1 MGKDNLDIFNKLKI
15 IILNIKPGVTE
26 KISLDSDIVD
36 DLGFSSFEIFVLVHD
51 VEKEFDVKIAEQDI
65 KNNFNLENMIKT
77 ITQNKLRK
85 DGNA

>member
-26 KISLDSDIVD
+26 KISFDSDIVD